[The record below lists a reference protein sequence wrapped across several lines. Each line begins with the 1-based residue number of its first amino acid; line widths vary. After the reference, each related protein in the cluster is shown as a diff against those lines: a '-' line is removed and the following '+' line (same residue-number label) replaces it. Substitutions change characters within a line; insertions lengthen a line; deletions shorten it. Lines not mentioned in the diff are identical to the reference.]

1 MDSSFFSTQIS
12 TTDVAQQRG
21 VTLLECL
28 HSFKK
33 RVPVSWGIKGASGIF
48 R

>member
-12 TTDVAQQRG
+12 ITDVAQQRG
-21 VTLLECL
+21 VAILECL

-33 RVPVSWGIKGASGIF
+33 MALVSWDIKDTCGIF